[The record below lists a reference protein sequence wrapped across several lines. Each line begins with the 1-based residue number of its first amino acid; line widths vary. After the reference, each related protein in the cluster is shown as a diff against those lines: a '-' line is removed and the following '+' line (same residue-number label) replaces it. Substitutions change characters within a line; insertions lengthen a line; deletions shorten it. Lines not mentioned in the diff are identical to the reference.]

1 MKMKKTVAIVLVA
14 IMLLAAVGC
23 GASYTKEQV
32 AGDWKVTKVKGDD
45 DVQNLLGAHLN
56 LTSGGTYAWS
66 MYGIVALS
74 GSYRLSGSRL
84 YLGDDFANITSLDGN
99 TMILKDSGGELT
111 LVRE

>member
-1 MKMKKTVAIVLVA
+1 MKKTVAIVLVA